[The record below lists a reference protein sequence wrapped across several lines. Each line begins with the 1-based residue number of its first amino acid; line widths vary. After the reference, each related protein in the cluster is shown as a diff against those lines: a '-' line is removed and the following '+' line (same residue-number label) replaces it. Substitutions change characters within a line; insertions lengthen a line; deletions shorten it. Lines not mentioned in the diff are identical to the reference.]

1 MVEDDTEFFRHKL
14 GTLLLIQ
21 GKKQFGSFTWRTG
34 RRNEGAKIKKNMVEF
49 SCRVAQWVID
59 SKVALKT

>member
-49 SCRVAQWVID
+49 SCRGA
-59 SKVALKT
+59 